1 LTQKDDEI
9 RSLREQKDLATQKQ
23 QEALTKLNQ
32 EQRDKRKV
40 ELELTRYQEEQKIG
54 GNLGGGRLSYAA
66 LEEKN

>member
-1 LTQKDDEI
+1 MTQKDDEI